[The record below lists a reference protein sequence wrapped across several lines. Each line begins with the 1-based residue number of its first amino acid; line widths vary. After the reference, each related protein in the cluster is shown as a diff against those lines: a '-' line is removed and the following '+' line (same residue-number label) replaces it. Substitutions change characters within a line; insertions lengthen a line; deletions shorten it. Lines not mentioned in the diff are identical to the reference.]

1 MRVRLLGQEFLRIV
15 SPVCTQRDFRRDLEN
30 HKVDFV
36 AMCPT
41 YTVDEFEAS
50 NPGYKNKG
58 AWESVR
64 RGRTEGLHL
73 LGSRGDPENNRGC
86 LVIDFG
92 QIFSLPPGYLEKKA
106 GDSGGRWRLDSPF
119 LEHFSQAFAR
129 YFMRVGDARAANCFV
144 HDALTGNFLE
154 YRFTGSG
161 PNWAQAYAGHYHS
174 FDLARGVL
182 LAQPAGRMY
191 PIHHYVPDSAV
202 QRSEYYQDFYMR
214 EGLRYSCGGTLLE
227 GGECLILAVHCPV
240 GHRPHEE
247 AIVGELRAARIGYIM
262 RPKPTINE
270 REKAPRP

>member
-86 LVIDFG
+86 LVVDFG

-129 YFMRVGDARAANCFV
+129 YFMRVADARAANCFV
-144 HDALTGNFLE
+144 HDVLTGNFLE
-154 YRFTGSG
+154 YRFTKYG

-174 FDLARGVL
+174 LDRARCTTRPTSRKNVSHTSL
-182 LAQPAGRMY
+182 CTR
-191 PIHHYVPDSAV
+191 
-202 QRSEYYQDFYMR
+202 QRSSAQR
-214 EGLRYSCGGTLLE
+214 VLSGLLHARRASLFLRRHAAGGRRVPYPRGPSF
-227 GGECLILAVHCPV
+227 GGASSP
-240 GHRPHEE
+240 
-247 AIVGELRAARIGYIM
+247 
-262 RPKPTINE
+262 
-270 REKAPRP
+270 